1 MVTEDR
7 YTEVEMRRRVQARA
21 NASRKVAGVTM
32 DKTISNKLKG
42 KVLKACIIP
51 ASVRGLETMALT
63 E

>member
-1 MVTEDR
+1 
-7 YTEVEMRRRVQARA
+7 MRRRVQARA